1 MLKKKK
7 KEIQDWLFQNR
18 YELLLLSI
26 FLIMFDHLF
35 FEDIVFYQMYIW
47 PLNMLFF
54 GINASN
60 VIIGKRRKHFY
71 ALLVLSFIA
80 PFLWVFYVH
89 DLLLTRTIILIYIL
103 LYWVTL
109 ANIISGI
116 FKSKT
121 ITFNMVLGAFCG
133 YLLVGLIAAFSNLV
147 LISYIPDA
155 IEGLTYFDISA
166 VHQGQEDTFVNV
178 LYYSFITMT
187 SIGYGDYLPLL
198 PEAKMLSV
206 FIGISGQ
213 FYMAVIVAL
222 IIGKY
227 LNSSD

>member
-1 MLKKKK
+1 
-7 KEIQDWLFQNR
+7 
-18 YELLLLSI
+18 
-26 FLIMFDHLF
+26 MFDDLL

-71 ALLVLSFIA
+71 TLLVLGFTA

-109 ANIISGI
+109 ANIILGI

-147 LISYIPDA
+147 LISYILDA

-166 VHQGQEDTFVNV
+166 VHQEHEDTFVNI
-178 LYYSFITMT
+178 LYYRFITMM
-187 SIGYGDYLPLL
+187 SIEYGDYLPLFT
-198 PEAKMLSV
+198 EAKMLSV
-206 FIGISGQ
+206 FIGLRTVLYDGHCSVDYRKI
-213 FYMAVIVAL
+213 F
-222 IIGKY
+222 K
-227 LNSSD
+227 